1 MFSADLYYH
10 KTCYLEYYKSY
21 SDSIT
26 NKFNDTAKTSNI
38 ETNDILTAKL
48 IIKSY
53 IPEIKRVINH
63 GNGIS
68 LSEIRELIQDNENIT
83 IHNKQIKSTLS
94 EGLGKSIQF
103 CTPDR
108 TNQSLFVYSMSVS
121 TEDIINTIR
130 SLDKIKSAA
139 KSIRTA
145 LKQVDFKLQDRFSDA
160 EELKQS
166 WLNTKIPD
174 ELLTFFSELF
184 DIKKTKLIEEYH
196 NETVSDDAKNDQFP
210 RKYSKI
216 GSSFQILYY
225 DLHNG
230 YKKTGLDIMN
240 ACEIYEKCK
249 SKELITSFN
258 QSGLC
263 VSYHSMKRHRTDL
276 AKYVIK
282 QTNDTEITVPLPSH
296 FSASSFTLSE
306 FDNFDHNDNSSLS
319 GKKAP
324 MIPRLRYFK

>member
-1 MFSADLYYH
+1 M
-10 KTCYLEYYKSY
+10 
-21 SDSIT
+21 
-26 NKFNDTAKTSNI
+26 
-38 ETNDILTAKL
+38 TAKL

-83 IHNKQIKSTLS
+83 IHNKQIISALS
-94 EGLGKSIQF
+94 EELGKSIQF

-108 TNQSLFVYSMSVS
+108 KNQSLFVYSSSVS
-121 TEDIINTIR
+121 TADIINTIR
-130 SLDKIKSAA
+130 SLDTIKSAA

-145 LKQVDFKLQDRFSDA
+145 LKQVDFKLQDRFCDA

-196 NETVSDDAKNDQFP
+196 NETVSDDAKNDVKNDQFP
-210 RKYSKI
+210 GKYPKI
-216 GSSFQILYY
+216 GSLFQIMYY

-230 YKKTGLDIMN
+230 YKKTPLHIMN

-263 VSYHSMKRHRTDL
+263 ISYNSMKRHRADL

-282 QTNDTEITVPLPSH
+282 QTNNTEITVPLTVPLTESF
-296 FSASSFTLSE
+296 FS
-306 FDNFDHNDNSSLS
+306 
-319 GKKAP
+319 
-324 MIPRLRYFK
+324 I